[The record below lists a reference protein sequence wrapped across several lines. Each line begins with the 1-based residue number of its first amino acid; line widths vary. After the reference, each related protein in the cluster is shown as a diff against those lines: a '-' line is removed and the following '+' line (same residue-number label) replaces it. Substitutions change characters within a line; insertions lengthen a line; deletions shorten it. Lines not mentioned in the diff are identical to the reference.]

1 MQAHCAKAVNA
12 GHSAAVR
19 ALGLPALA
27 IGLLIGAIG
36 VAPHPAW
43 AQAATPDAARLTLRE
58 RLAQARAA
66 RKLAAPDAAST
77 VAAGTVL
84 SGPGDYSLSLMHAG
98 LNRLYRVHVP
108 ATYTPSKPSAM
119 VLSFH
124 GGGGNMDVQA
134 TDRYYGQI
142 SKSEQLGYIAVFPN
156 GFSRLPSGKLATWN
170 AGHCCAAA
178 RDADVDDVGFVR
190 ALVQQLS
197 SQLNI
202 DPQRVFAAGMSNG
215 GMMAYRL
222 ACELPEIFKAIAAVA
237 GTDNTKAC
245 SPKAPVSILHIHAR
259 DDERV
264 LFNGG
269 AGQPSPN
276 VSAFVAVPDSIA
288 KWVKL
293 NACPTS
299 PKRVFETTGA
309 YCDAYVPC
317 RAGTEVKLCVTE
329 TGGHSWPGGQ
339 QPRGI
344 GTPSTA
350 LSATDVMADFFLSR

>member
-1 MQAHCAKAVNA
+1 MQAHCVKAFNA
-12 GHSAAVR
+12 GHSAVR

-36 VAPHPAW
+36 VAPHPSW

-66 RKLAAPDAAST
+66 RKLAAPEAAST

-84 SGPGDYSLSLMHAG
+84 SGPGDYSFSLMHAG

-142 SKSEQLGYIAVFPN
+142 SKSEQLGYIAVFPK
-156 GFSRLPSGKLATWN
+156 GFSGLPSGKLATWN

-178 RDADVDDVGFVR
+178 RNAEGDDVGLVR
-190 ALVQQLS
+190 WLDRQLGS
-197 SQLNI
+197 ERNR
-202 DPQRVFAAGMSNG
+202 DPPGISAAAKTNG

-222 ACELPEIFKAIAAVA
+222 ACELPDIFKAIAAVA
-237 GTDNTKAC
+237 GTDNT
-245 SPKAPVSILHIHAR
+245 
-259 DDERV
+259 
-264 LFNGG
+264 
-269 AGQPSPN
+269 
-276 VSAFVAVPDSIA
+276 
-288 KWVKL
+288 
-293 NACPTS
+293 
-299 PKRVFETTGA
+299 
-309 YCDAYVPC
+309 
-317 RAGTEVKLCVTE
+317 
-329 TGGHSWPGGQ
+329 
-339 QPRGI
+339 
-344 GTPSTA
+344 
-350 LSATDVMADFFLSR
+350 